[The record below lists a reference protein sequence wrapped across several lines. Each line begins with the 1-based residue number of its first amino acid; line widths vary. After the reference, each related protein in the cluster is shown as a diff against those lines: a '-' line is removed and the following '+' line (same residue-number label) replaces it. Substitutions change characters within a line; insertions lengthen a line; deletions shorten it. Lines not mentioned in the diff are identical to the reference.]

1 MPSASGTLL
10 ERGPGGPAVTRLLIA
25 IAASGVSA
33 VLAYSGSALQAHE
46 ARQMPDEL
54 SLRPGLLLELLR
66 RPLWLVGTAMNIV
79 AFVIQVVALSL
90 ASLAIVQP
98 TFALGL
104 VVLVVIAAWKLQE
117 HVGRQEVTGI
127 GAIIVGLTGLAAV
140 APRHNRLPLHP
151 LTAIVLGCALAL
163 LAGLLLLMRRQNV
176 VGGLVASLTAGLA
189 YAWVSFGGTLLGEAF
204 NRHRWLETGAWACAT
219 VLGAVL
225 ALGTEMTAL
234 QRWPVTRSKPV
245 VFVLQTLVPALAA
258 PFFAAAGFGPF
269 HGVPFAISLL
279 VVSAGA
285 AAVGSSKSVAKVAG

>member
-1 MPSASGTLL
+1 
-10 ERGPGGPAVTRLLIA
+10 VTPLLIA
-25 IAASGVSA
+25 IAASGASA
-33 VLAYSGSALQAHE
+33 VLAYTGSALQAHE

-54 SLRPGLLLELLR
+54 SLRPGLLFGLLR
-66 RPLWLVGTAMNIV
+66 RPLWLLGTGMNIV
-79 AFVIQVVALSL
+79 AFVVQVVALSL

-117 HVGRQEVTGI
+117 RVGRWELVGI
-127 GAIIVGLTGLAAV
+127 AAIIVGLVGLAVV
-140 APRHNRLPLHP
+140 APRHNRLPLDLP
-151 LTAIVLGCALAL
+151 AAIVLGSALAL
-163 LAGLLLLMRRQNV
+163 LAVLLLLMLRQNF
-176 VGGLVASLTAGLA
+176 VGGLVASLAAGLA
-189 YAWVSFGGTLLGEAF
+189 YAWVSFGGTLVGEAF

-219 VLGAVL
+219 VVGAVL

-245 VFVLQTLVPALAA
+245 VFVLQTLLPALVA

-269 HGVPFAISLL
+269 HGIPFAISLL

-285 AAVGSSKSVAKVAG
+285 AAVGASKSVAKVAG